1 MSRRSNVHNC
11 SLEILFVFCLFFVL
25 FCFLFIYLSATQD
38 NKATKFIILFR
49 CFSFF
54 CLAHLLFDSSRPP
67 GVTNFVCMCVE
78 MNSSLFA
85 ASFFFLSL
93 LIDFFDWEEGENG
106 F

>member
-1 MSRRSNVHNC
+1 M
-11 SLEILFVFCLFFVL
+11 
-25 FCFLFIYLSATQD
+25 QD